1 MKNTSIPFIDII
13 ELEQE
18 LLKEDIEDSSSLLI
32 QVFCASAEYNE
43 VKSIQSYFKN
53 RYPNAVLLGT
63 TTDGVINGT
72 TVYTNTKS
80 IVTFTLFTKTTLHQ
94 KMIEHPQSYNGSFE
108 TGVEIAKSLHGEDVQ
123 LLITFTDGI
132 FTNGEEY
139 LKGISSVDKT
149 LNVAG
154 GMAADNGK
162 LVQTYIF
169 NQEKVISSGAI
180 AVALK
185 SKELHSVKSYIFDW
199 MPIGKKLKI
208 SKSIKNRVY
217 EIDNIPVV
225 DIYAKYMG
233 REIANLLPQVGI
245 EFPLMFHKGDVM
257 VGRAPILKHDDGSLT
272 FTGNIEEGEEVQFGV
287 GNIDTILRS
296 GHYQIDKLFSEIQH
310 ETQAV
315 FIYSCMARRRFLGS
329 YIENELQK
337 LQSLGGVSGFFTY
350 GEFFHSAESNQLL
363 NETMTIVTL
372 SESATYSCP
381 WKNKVEESEFRTD
394 SEHVVAHL
402 ANIVSKELAEL
413 NEDLE
418 KKIQKSSEYIYKQA
432 YFDKLT
438 SLPNRLSL
446 IKKLDESIGEV
457 LFLIN
462 IDDFTIINDFYGHT
476 IGDQVLVKLA
486 AILKK
491 CAKEKNATVYKLP
504 SDEYA
509 IIMDIEHNR
518 SVIELEIKHI
528 LETVEKENFLFS
540 GHFAHVSVTISA
552 AFINKDK
559 TGLINADMTLKLAK
573 KARKDFMIFEKDLML
588 AQQYEKNIRTAN
600 MIRDAISNDK
610 IIPYFQPIFDTTTL
624 KVEKYE
630 ALVRL
635 VKDDT
640 VLTPYHF
647 LDISQ
652 KIKLYPQITE
662 IMVEKTFSMFELNGE
677 NFSIN
682 LAFSDITNH
691 KTQDMIFKKIV
702 EHNIARQLTIEILE
716 NQVIEDDLIM
726 FEFIDKVYSL
736 GAKIAIDD
744 FGSGFANFEYM
755 TKIRSDYMKID
766 GSLIKNIATD
776 NNARLVVET
785 IVVFA
790 EKLGKKTVAEF
801 VHSKEV
807 YNVVKEIGIDYVQGF
822 YLAEPSPMLIV

>member
-1 MKNTSIPFIDII
+1 MKNTSIPFSDII
-13 ELEQE
+13 ELEQQ
-18 LLKEDIEDSSSLLI
+18 LLDKGIEDSSSLFI
-32 QVFCASAEYNE
+32 QVFCASSEYNE
-43 VKSIQSYFKN
+43 IQSIQSYFQN
-53 RYPNAVLLGT
+53 HYPQAVLLGT
-63 TTDGVINGT
+63 TTDGIINGT

-80 IVTFTLFTKTTLHQ
+80 LVTFTLFTKTTLEQ
-94 KMIEHPQSYNGSFE
+94 KMVEHSQSYNSSFE
-108 TGVEIAKSLHGEDVQ
+108 TGVEIARSLKGEDVK

-132 FTNGEEY
+132 YTNGEEY
-139 LKGISSVDKT
+139 LKGISSVDNT
-149 LNVAG
+149 LSVAG

-162 LVQTYIF
+162 LIQTYIF

-180 AVALK
+180 AIALK
-185 SKELHSVKSYIFDW
+185 SKELHSVKSYTFDW
-199 MPIGKKLKI
+199 MPIGKKLEITKA
-208 SKSIKNRVY
+208 IKNRVY

-233 REIANLLPQVGI
+233 REIANQLPQVGI
-245 EFPLMFHKGDVM
+245 EFPLIFKKGDVI

-272 FTGNIEEGEEVQFGV
+272 FAGNIEEGEEVQFGV
-287 GNIDTILRS
+287 GNIDTIIRG
-296 GHYQIDKLFSEIQH
+296 GHYKIDKLFSEIQH

-315 FIYSCMARRRFLGS
+315 FIYSCMARRRFLGP

-337 LQSLGGVSGFFTY
+337 LQSLGSVSGFFTY
-350 GEFFHSAESNQLL
+350 GEFFHFGESNQLL

-372 SESATYSCP
+372 SENTTHSCP
-381 WKNKVEESEFRTD
+381 CKNKVDETEFKTD

-402 ANIVSKELAEL
+402 ANIVSKELEEL
-413 NEDLE
+413 NETLE

-446 IKKLDESIGEV
+446 IKDLDVSVGQVIY
-457 LFLIN
+457 LIN
-462 IDDFTIINDFYGHT
+462 IDDFTIINDFYGHD

-486 AILKK
+486 TILKK
-491 CAKEKNATVYKLP
+491 CVKDKDATVYKLP

-509 IIMDIEHNR
+509 IIMDIEHHR
-518 SVIELEIKHI
+518 SVLELEIKHI
-528 LETVEKENFLFS
+528 LEIVEKEEFLFS
-540 GHFAHVSVTISA
+540 GHFTHVSVTISA
-552 AFINKDK
+552 AFINKGK

-573 KARKDFMIFEKDLML
+573 KAGKDFMIFEKDLML
-588 AQQYEKNIRTAN
+588 AQQYEKNIRVAN
-600 MIRDAISNDK
+600 MIRDAIASDN
-610 IIPYFQPIFDTTTL
+610 IIPYFQPIFDTNTL

-652 KIKLYPQITE
+652 KIKLYPQITA
-662 IMVEKTFSMFELNGE
+662 IMVEKTFSMFELNRE
-677 NFSIN
+677 HFSIN

-691 KTQDMIFKKIV
+691 KTRDMIFEKIV
-702 EHNIARQLTIEILE
+702 EHDIAKQLTIEILE
-716 NQVIEDDLIM
+716 NQVIEDDIIM
-726 FEFIDKVYSL
+726 FDFINKVYSL

-776 NNARLVVET
+776 KNARLVVET
-785 IVVFA
+785 IVIFA
-790 EKLGKKTVAEF
+790 KKLGKKTVAEF

-822 YLAEPSPMLIV
+822 YFAEPSARLTV

>member
-1 MKNTSIPFIDII
+1 MKNTTLSFSDII
-13 ELEQE
+13 ELEQS
-18 LLKEDIEDSSSLLI
+18 LLDKKIEDSSSLLI
-32 QVFCASAEYNE
+32 QVFCANSEFEE
-43 VKSIQSYFKN
+43 VTDIQQYFSSH
-53 RYPNAVLLGT
+53 YPQSVLLGT
-63 TTDGVINGT
+63 TTDGIIDGT
-72 TVYTNTKS
+72 SVYTNTKS
-80 IVTFTLFTKTTLHQ
+80 LVTFTQFEKTTLHQ
-94 KMIEHPQSYNGSFE
+94 HMVEHSQSYNSSYK
-108 TGVEIAKSLHGEDVQ
+108 TGVAIAESLHGKDIK
-123 LLITFTDGI
+123 LLITFADGI
-132 FTNGEEY
+132 YTNGEEY
-139 LKGISSVDKT
+139 LKGITSVDKM
-149 LNVAG
+149 LSVAG

-169 NQEKVISSGAI
+169 NQDKVITSGAI
-180 AVALK
+180 AVALE
-185 SKELHSVKSYIFDW
+185 SKELNAANCYTFDW
-199 MPIGKKLKI
+199 MPIGKKLTI
-208 SKSIKNRVY
+208 TKSIKNRVY
-217 EIDNIPVV
+217 EIDNMPVV
-225 DIYAKYMG
+225 EIYAKYMG
-233 REIANLLPQVGI
+233 RELANQLPQIGI
-245 EFPLMFHKGDVM
+245 EFPLMFTKENLT

-272 FTGNIEEGEEVQFGV
+272 FAGNINEGEEVQFGV
-287 GNIDTILRS
+287 GNIDTILRG
-296 GHYQIDKLFSEIQH
+296 GHYQINKLFEEIKH

-315 FIYSCMARRRFLGS
+315 FVYSCMARRRFLGD
-329 YIENELQK
+329 YIKNELK
-337 LQSLGGVSGFFTY
+337 ELQSLGGVSGFFTY
-350 GEFFHSAESNQLL
+350 GEFFHSSNSNLLL

-372 SESATYSCP
+372 SESDAPSCP
-381 WKNKVEESEFRTD
+381 YKNKNEEPEFTTN
-394 SEHVVAHL
+394 SEHVIAHL
-402 ANIVSKELAEL
+402 ANTVSKELEEL
-413 NEDLE
+413 NENLE
-418 KKIQKSSEYIYKQA
+418 RKIKQSSEYIYKQA

-446 IKKLDESIGEV
+446 IKQLNESVGQV

-462 IDDFTIINDFYGHT
+462 IDDFTIINDFYGHA
-476 IGDQVLVKLA
+476 IGDQVFVKLA
-486 AILKK
+486 IILKK
-491 CAKEKNATVYKLP
+491 FVKNLNATVYKLP

-518 SVIELEIKHI
+518 SILETYIKQI
-528 LETVEKENFLFS
+528 LETVEKEEFLFN
-540 GHFAHVSVTISA
+540 GHFTHVSVTISA

-573 KARKDFMIFEKDLML
+573 KAGQDFMIFEKDLML
-588 AQQYEKNIRTAN
+588 AQQYEKNIHIAN

-610 IIPYFQPIFDTTTL
+610 IVPYFQPIFDTNTL

-677 NFSIN
+677 DFSIN
-682 LAFSDITNH
+682 LTFSDIRNH
-691 KTQDMIFKKIV
+691 KTQDMFFEKIV
-702 EHNIARQLTIEILE
+702 EYNIAKQLTIEILE
-716 NQVIEDDLIM
+716 SQEIEDDTIM
-726 FEFIDKVYSL
+726 FDFINKVYSL

-776 NNARLVVET
+776 KNARLVVET
-785 IVVFA
+785 IVIFA
-790 EKLGKKTVAEF
+790 KKLGKKTIAEF

-822 YLAEPSPMLIV
+822 YFAEPSAMLTV